1 MKKKSLNPIL
11 LLVLVLSLIL
21 SGCQSLTE
29 PKPKV
34 LLTSGT
40 IAAKDVRISSELGG
54 KVLEIAVREGDK
66 VARGDVLFRIDDQ
79 LLQVQYDQAQAAVE
93 VAQAAVSAAEAQLA
107 STRLQYDLTVQSARF
122 EEIEIR
128 NQSWLT
134 SQLEEIDLPVWYFE
148 KHERISALEAEV
160 EDMERYLEIQLEN
173 LDDELQDASNGDF
186 IGTEKELAQL
196 QEAFSI
202 AAITLQQAEA
212 ANDDAL
218 VEVAQETSD
227 AILAELESVQLEYN
241 RLLSTTA
248 AENILHARAES
259 AVARAQLANT
269 RDQLMMI
276 LQGEESLQVEAALA
290 GVEQAKTAVVQ
301 AEASLAQASAALE
314 LLEIQIEKTAVYS
327 PMDGVVLSRNLEI
340 GETVTPAAVVMVIG
354 QLDEVELVVY
364 IPETEYGNIYLEQE
378 VSIQVDSFPGESF
391 TGEVVYISNQAEFT
405 PRNVQTVEGRQ
416 ATVYAVR
423 LAVPNP
429 EGKLKPGMPAD
440 VNFNINH

>member
-11 LLVLVLSLIL
+11 LLVLLLSLIL
-21 SGCQSLTE
+21 SGCQSMTDQ
-29 PKPKV
+29 KPKG
-34 LLTSGT
+34 LIASGT
-40 IAAKDVRISSELGG
+40 IAAKDVRTSSELGG
-54 KVLEIAVREGDK
+54 KVLEIAVREGDE

-79 LLQVQYDQAQAAVE
+79 LLQVQYNQAQAAVE
-93 VAQAAVSAAEAQLA
+93 VAQSAVYAAEAQLA
-107 STRLQYDLTVQSARF
+107 STRLQYELTVQSARF

-128 NQSWLT
+128 NQSWMT

-173 LDDELQDASNGDF
+173 LDDELQNASNGDF
-186 IGTEKELAQL
+186 IGTEKELTQL

-218 VEVAQETSD
+218 VEVAQETYD
-227 AILAELESVQLEYN
+227 AILAELESVQLEYD

-248 AENILHARAES
+248 AENILQARAEA

-314 LLEIQIEKTAVYS
+314 LLEIQIEKAAVFS

-391 TGEVVYISNQAEFT
+391 TGEVVYISDQAEFT

>member
-21 SGCQSLTE
+21 GGCQSLTD
-29 PKPKV
+29 PKPKE
-34 LLTSGT
+34 LLASGT
-40 IAAKDVRISSELGG
+40 IAAKDVKISSELGG
-54 KVLEIAVREGDK
+54 KVLEIAAREGDE
-66 VARGDVLFRIDDQ
+66 VARGDILFRIDDQ
-79 LLQVQYDQAQAAVE
+79 LLQVQYNQAQAAVE
-93 VAQAAVSAAEAQLA
+93 VAQAAVYAAEAQLA
-107 STRLQYDLTVQSARF
+107 STRLQFELTLQSARF

-148 KHERISALEAEV
+148 KQERISALEAEV

-186 IGTEKELAQL
+186 IETEKELAQL
-196 QEAFSI
+196 QEAFNI

-212 ANDDAL
+212 ANDDTL
-218 VEVAQETSD
+218 IDVAQETSD
-227 AILAELESVQLEYN
+227 AILAELESVKLEYD

-248 AENILHARAES
+248 AENILQARAEA

-314 LLEIQIEKTAVYS
+314 LLEIQIEKAAVYS

-354 QLDEVELVVY
+354 KLDEVELVVY

-391 TGEVVYISNQAEFT
+391 TGEVVYISDQAEFT

-429 EGKLKPGMPAD
+429 EGNLKPGMPAD
-440 VNFNINH
+440 VSFQDD